1 VKHQVLLRA
10 STLVALALLATACSG
25 RMDVTSYEPGVYK
38 GPADPLLD
46 THATAEHKALLQA
59 RFTKGQSDR

>member
-1 VKHQVLLRA
+1 MSLR
-10 STLVALALLATACSG
+10 
-25 RMDVTSYEPGVYK
+25 TSRGVYK